1 MLKRKLNNQK
11 GLTLVE
17 LLAVIV
23 VLGIIAA
30 IAIPAIGGV
39 IDKSKRNADEATLT
53 LIKDAAIRYA
63 MTENIDSVTRANGNI
78 QSLLIG
84 NGYLNNFS
92 ATLQS
97 NSARAFDSFELSFD
111 STNKRYEVKVY
122 DAAPDPQEITFPSSN

>member
-1 MLKRKLNNQK
+1 MLKRKLNSQK

-30 IAIPAIGGV
+30 IAIPAFGGV

-63 MTENIDSVTRANGNI
+63 MTENIGSVPRANGNI
-78 QSLLIG
+78 QSVLIEK
-84 NGYLNNFS
+84 GYLNNFS

-97 NSARAFDSFELSFD
+97 DSARAFDSFALSFD
-111 STNKRYEVKVY
+111 SINKRYEVKVY